1 MKTFYEKENK
11 RLIFEI
17 HEDIDECV
25 AKKIRRKLD
34 NEIERYVPKEVIF
47 DFNKVSFMDSAGI
60 GLVIGRYKLANMLG
74 GKVRVANLTT
84 PVKKIFEMSG
94 MLKIIPEVSSE
105 IQIGTKKYQ
114 SWDKKVPVLGQKST
128 SLGTKQNRSQM
139 CSEQNRTG
147 PKCAKCTKCNQKGGR
162 V

>member
-1 MKTFYEKENK
+1 MKTFYEKEDK

-25 AKKIRRKLD
+25 AQKIRRRLD
-34 NEIERYVPKEVIF
+34 NEIERYMPKEVIF

-94 MLKIIPEVSSE
+94 ILKIIPEISNN
-105 IQIGTKKYQ
+105 IQNG
-114 SWDKKVPVLGQKST
+114 T

-147 PKCAKCTKCNQKGGR
+147 PKCPKCNQKGGR

>member
-1 MKTFYEKENK
+1 MKTFYEKEDK

-25 AKKIRRKLD
+25 AQKIRRRLD
-34 NEIERYVPKEVIF
+34 NEIERYMPKEVIF

-94 MLKIIPEVSSE
+94 ILKIIPEISNN
-105 IQIGTKKYQ
+105 IQNG
-114 SWDKKVPVLGQKST
+114 T

-147 PKCAKCTKCNQKGGR
+147 PKCAKYTKCNQKGGR